1 MADYRDLGM
10 LEVSIERDEE
20 EGNVHSVV
28 VARDARNRVQI
39 RFSLVPNRRTC
50 VLDGPADFGVA
61 IKGDRRGAAWEA
73 IMFRLD
79 TSVTRDDLKEALETL
94 GT

>member
-20 EGNVHSVV
+20 QGNVHSVV
-28 VARDARNRVQI
+28 VARDSRNRVQCS
-39 RFSLVPNRRTC
+39 FSLVPNRRTC

-61 IKGDRRGAAWEA
+61 IKGERRGPAWEA
-73 IMFRLD
+73 VMFRLD
-79 TSVTRDDLKEALETL
+79 DSAARDDLKEALETL